1 MKMKRS
7 YTPDLFEDSVLHWQ
21 WVLLLAKALERDDEI
36 DPVDDLTLPELEN
49 IVKRL
54 KHIPANFNDLS
65 FHRAISRVMSL
76 PKSQNPLIQ

>member
-1 MKMKRS
+1 MKMKNS
-7 YTPDLFEDSVLHWQ
+7 YTPDLFEDLVLRRQ

-54 KHIPANFNDLS
+54 KHISANFNDLS
-65 FHRAISRVMSL
+65 SHRAISRVMSL

>member
-36 DPVDDLTLPELEN
+36 DPVDDQTLPELEKESQ
-49 IVKRL
+49 KRNETYL
-54 KHIPANFNDLS
+54 CKFIMH
-65 FHRAISRVMSL
+65 
-76 PKSQNPLIQ
+76 